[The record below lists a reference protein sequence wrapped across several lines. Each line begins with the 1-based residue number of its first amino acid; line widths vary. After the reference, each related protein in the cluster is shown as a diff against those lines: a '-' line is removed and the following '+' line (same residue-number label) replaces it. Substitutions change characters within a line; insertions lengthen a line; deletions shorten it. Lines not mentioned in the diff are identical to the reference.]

1 MNEGLKDANKL
12 VLNEYILKELIGM
25 TNNVDPLHNIKLF
38 IGSVIQ
44 YVKLHYFLFG
54 RYEGEL
60 MQQPRQSV
68 FKRVRGTFKSFLERE
83 NLTPLIP
90 LFLVTQSTP
99 GLGHVDEVGALYG
112 LMWNTPKYIISLALR
127 SLGVQKDPYR
137 TYVFKKGYER
147 IWNTIVQ
154 KEKFDI
160 RFLATIHE
168 IYRTKHS
175 VWIEYQDASSSTKV
189 EQCGFLIWTP
199 PMPDLIQHLANPK
212 SKEKQIFST
221 LRPII
226 YRSVLMNANNTIR
239 NQPIS
244 LFRENVKN
252 KIEGSA
258 VLDVDIKGILEY
270 GDDFRCSIS
279 GGFYYD
285 KRCPFKMEQYNKM
298 GESERTITVF
308 QMLSTATNEFE
319 SREIVKHHYTNHFN
333 ATNIQISHTF
343 TKQYGY
349 KWPPEDLSKCY
360 PWEVFKLQGKY
371 RTWYAGASVSYET
384 VKSVLE
390 YNDLL
395 LRQFR

>member
-12 VLNEYILKELIGM
+12 LLNEYILKELIGM

-38 IGSVIQ
+38 ISSIIQ
-44 YVKLHYFLFG
+44 YVKLHHFLFG

-68 FKRVRGTFKSFLERE
+68 LKRVAGTFKSFLERE

-154 KEKFDI
+154 KEQFDI

-175 VWIEYQDASSSTKV
+175 V
-189 EQCGFLIWTP
+189 
-199 PMPDLIQHLANPK
+199 
-212 SKEKQIFST
+212 
-221 LRPII
+221 
-226 YRSVLMNANNTIR
+226 
-239 NQPIS
+239 
-244 LFRENVKN
+244 
-252 KIEGSA
+252 
-258 VLDVDIKGILEY
+258 
-270 GDDFRCSIS
+270 
-279 GGFYYD
+279 
-285 KRCPFKMEQYNKM
+285 
-298 GESERTITVF
+298 
-308 QMLSTATNEFE
+308 
-319 SREIVKHHYTNHFN
+319 
-333 ATNIQISHTF
+333 
-343 TKQYGY
+343 
-349 KWPPEDLSKCY
+349 
-360 PWEVFKLQGKY
+360 
-371 RTWYAGASVSYET
+371 
-384 VKSVLE
+384 
-390 YNDLL
+390 
-395 LRQFR
+395 